1 MDKTLS
7 EITLDL
13 VQENYAAVRAMQYD
27 HLGRKVRVNVTDN
40 RDTYSVPDTVKAMI
54 KYVKPDGNGIF
65 NDCEIVSG
73 HIEFTFDEQMLAASG
88 TCKACIVLMEDETT
102 LSSMTFTLVIEN
114 MPLPNKE
121 IESSYEYDTLT
132 HLITHQEENL
142 EKTKAYAENAA
153 TSETK
158 AKNYASAAATSES
171 NATSQA
177 EAAAT
182 SAAAAKTSQT
192 AAATSEKNAKT
203 SETNAQKQVTL
214 AKAEVTKAS
223 GYADTA
229 AKEVEKIN
237 GYQATYY
244 DATQEA
250 IVFTSIASTYDSDNK
265 SITLEV

>member
-13 VQENYAAVRAMQYD
+13 VQENYAVVRAMQYD
-27 HLGRKVRVNVTDN
+27 HLGRTVRVNVTDN
-40 RDTYSVPDTVKAMI
+40 RDAYTVPDTVKAMI
-54 KYVKPDGNGIF
+54 KYIKPDGNGIF

-73 HIEFTFDEQMLAASG
+73 HVEFTFDEQMLAASG
-88 TCKACIVLMEDETT
+88 TCKPCIVLMEDETT
-102 LSSMTFTLVIEN
+102 LSSMTFTLVIES
-114 MPLPNKE
+114 MALPNKE

-142 EKTKAYAENAA
+142 EKTKTYAENAA
-153 TSETK
+153 TSEAN
-158 AKNYASAAATSES
+158 AKSSASAAATSES
-171 NATSQA
+171 NAKSSASAAAASATTASTKA
-177 EAAAT
+177 SAAAT
-182 SAAAAKTSQT
+182 SAT
-192 AAATSEKNAKT
+192 NAKT
-203 SETNAQKQVTL
+203 SESNAKSS
-214 AKAEVTKAS
+214 AS
-223 GYADTA
+223 AAASSADQA